1 MKPGNDEHT
10 AEKLLQ
16 NNQKKESESN
26 RFKINSKSKNGESMV
41 VMKYAND
48 THFGLVCLHCIN

>member
-1 MKPGNDEHT
+1 MRPDNDGHT
-10 AEKLLQ
+10 AEKTPK
-16 NNQKKESESN
+16 NNQKIEKESN

-48 THFGLVCLHCIN
+48 THFGLICFE